1 MMDIRRCSKEEIDE
15 IHERMK
21 RWKQRQETKQELPD
35 SREPQNLEQLE
46 FPID

>member
-15 IHERMK
+15 INERMK
-21 RWKQRQETKQELPD
+21 RWKQGQETKQELPD
-35 SREPQNLEQLE
+35 SREPQSLEQLE